1 MKEKQAKKKLSF
13 ALLSSTMITVIIAL
27 GVWFYVQSNE
37 HQEPEIGQIIISE
50 TEAADLKS
58 FYEINPESISKGEY
72 FDVKYAY
79 LNPER
84 VESIYDSIGE
94 NDIYI
99 EVVKKDNRP
108 IRICNTWYQDKI
120 RSFRWGAEHAQKEDE
135 AFMSFEGVMDL
146 PIYKRIFIPIR
157 EEYKKISYDTQ
168 INRSLLMHTQSVK
181 PYSTKPGHD
190 KYDLTEL
197 FVGYDVREGSS
208 NGECIQED
216 HHLKYDAKQRI
227 PALEEI
233 KERCMTS
240 ECSIYEKRYVSYYF
254 GVLLKEDFDRWYVE
268 LKTYLQEVDIRS
280 YPHAYIMTDYIDFGE
295 EPDDLAERK
304 KTLNLSD
311 EQYEKYLEL
320 IELS

>member
-1 MKEKQAKKKLSF
+1 MKRKKKLSIT
-13 ALLSSTMITVIIAL
+13 LLSSVMIIVLIAL
-27 GVWFYVQSNE
+27 GAWLYVQNKE
-37 HQEPEIGQIIISE
+37 CQEPQKEEIGQIIISE

-58 FYEINPESISKGEY
+58 IYEINPESISKGEY

-84 VESIYDSIGE
+84 IENIYDQIGLNE
-94 NDIYI
+94 VYI

-120 RSFRWGAEHAQKEDE
+120 DSFRWVAERDQKEDE
-135 AFMSFEGVMDL
+135 AFISFEGVMD
-146 PIYKRIFIPIR
+146 PPAYQQIFLPIR
-157 EEYKKISYDTQ
+157 EEYKKIGYDTQ
-168 INRSLLMHTQSVK
+168 INSSLLWHIWLEKSED
-181 PYSTKPGHD
+181 D
-190 KYDLTEL
+190 KYDLSEISIK
-197 FVGYDVREGSS
+197 YDVVEGFISD
-208 NGECIQED
+208 EVIEEK

-227 PALEEI
+227 TALKEL

-254 GVLLKEDFDRWYVE
+254 GDLLKEDFDRWYEE
-268 LKTYLQEVDIRS
+268 LKAYLQEVNINDYADS
-280 YPHAYIMTDYIDFGE
+280 YIMIDYTKE
-295 EPDDLAERK
+295 DDLEECK

-320 IELS
+320 IALI